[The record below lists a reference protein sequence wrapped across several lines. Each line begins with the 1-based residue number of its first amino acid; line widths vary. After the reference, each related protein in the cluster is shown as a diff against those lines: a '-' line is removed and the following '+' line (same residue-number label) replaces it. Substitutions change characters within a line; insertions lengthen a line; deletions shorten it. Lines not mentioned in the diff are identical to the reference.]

1 MGPRPKSVSC
11 RVARKQIPLWVGYDL
26 SQSAVESLEDH
37 IENCSGCQEHAE
49 VLLSSSEV
57 LLAFNSETARS
68 SSDSVWD
75 GVRLKIGEDPQRER
89 RRSRQL
95 SGGLLLAAVL
105 LLLAV
110 LPDFFATA
118 PVRVVPVSD
127 APPSVVLPS
136 EYAPFYPDSS
146 WRKLELLDGPSVGR
160 PVARNA
166 AFSF

>member
-1 MGPRPKSVSC
+1 
-11 RVARKQIPLWVGYDL
+11 VARKQIPLWVGDDL
-26 SQSAVESLEDH
+26 SQSVVESLEDH
-37 IENCSGCQEHAE
+37 IENCPECQQHAE
-49 VLLSSSEV
+49 VLLSSSEI

-75 GVRLKIGEDPQRER
+75 GVRLKIGEDRQPDRGH
-89 RRSRQL
+89 SRQWA
-95 SGGLLLAAVL
+95 GGMLLVAAL

-110 LPDFFATA
+110 LPDFSAVA
-118 PVRVVPVSD
+118 PVRTIPVSD
-127 APPSVVLPS
+127 APSPVGLPA

-146 WRKLELLDGPSVGR
+146 WSKLELLDGPASER